1 MLKPGLASMTFRGK
15 TPAELIDLVKG
26 AGLSA
31 IEWAG
36 DSHVPA
42 GDVKIA
48 REVRDMT
55 VSAGLECSS
64 YGSYY
69 RLGKGAEFE
78 PVLESALELGVSDI
92 RIWSGG
98 EGSLETDEKRRE
110 ELVDEAKKISK
121 LAGAE
126 GVRIST
132 ECHQHTLT
140 DRLESHLKL
149 LDEVG
154 EPNFL
159 TYWQAIPTLPQ
170 AELEESLRAIYNTG
184 KLTNI
189 HIHSFDEERRL
200 VMIKDGRI
208 DWVSCLD
215 IVRKDDRDR
224 YVLIESVQD
233 GADESFMCD
242 AKKLL
247 ELLK

>member
-15 TPAELIDLVKG
+15 TPAELIEFVKN

-48 REVRDMT
+48 KEVRDMT
-55 VSAGLECSS
+55 ESAGLECSS
-64 YGSYY
+64 FGSYY
-69 RLGKGAEFE
+69 RLGTGAEFE
-78 PVLESALELGVSDI
+78 PVLESALALGVRDI
-92 RIWSGG
+92 RIWAGG
-98 EGSLETDEKRRE
+98 QGSLETDEKTRE
-110 ELVDEAKKISK
+110 ELVSEAKKVAK
-121 LAGAE
+121 LAQGE

-132 ECHQHTLT
+132 ECHQNTLT

-149 LDEVG
+149 LSEVG

-159 TYWQAIPTLPQ
+159 TYWQAIPH
-170 AELEESLRAIYNTG
+170 LEGRRWKEHLESVYATG

-189 HIHSFDEERRL
+189 HIHSYDERGNILLLGEGVINWEECL
-200 VMIKDGRI
+200 AVVKD
-208 DWVSCLD
+208 LD
-215 IVRKDDRDR
+215 EDR
-224 YVLIESVQD
+224 YVLIE
-233 GADESFMCD
+233 GACGGKDESFIHD